1 MQHVSANEDVAE
13 TFIPAVSERQA
24 MDWALVLASQGIEV
38 VVDGASGGGRV
49 GVRVPALDADRAR
62 EALGRYEEENRGWAL
77 RLPVPGGDARLHGLA
92 LTWVFALV
100 VIHAAN
106 RGAASP
112 RAVFDSTAFLRGET
126 WRAWTATWL
135 HADVAHLAM
144 NAVFGGLLLGL
155 AMGRYGPGIALGGS
169 LAAGALANALGAW
182 IRPEPYV
189 GLGASGVV
197 MAALG
202 MLAANL
208 FGLWRTRRAAA
219 RWVLPTLGAASVL
232 FVQVG
237 TSPKG
242 DVVVHTLGFLAG
254 VPAGAMAA
262 VWPRR
267 AAARLESVG
276 WVAAMLTTAWAWS
289 RALNWLP

>member
-1 MQHVSANEDVAE
+1 MRPFEDGSMA
-13 TFIPAVSERQA
+13 FIPAGSERQA
-24 MDWALVLASQGIEV
+24 MDWALVLASQGIDV
-38 VVDGASGGGRV
+38 VVDGEPGDGRM
-49 GVRVPALDADRAR
+49 GVTVAGTDEGRAR
-62 EALGRYEEENRGWAL
+62 EALQRYEEENRGWAL
-77 RLPVPGGDARLHGLA
+77 RVRVPGGDARLHGLA
-92 LTWVFALV
+92 LAWVFALV
-100 VIHAAN
+100 VVHVAN
-106 RGAASP
+106 RGEAPS
-112 RAVFDSTAFLRGET
+112 RAVFDSAAFLRGES

-144 NAVFGGLLLGL
+144 NAVFGSLLMGL
-155 AMGRYGPGIALGGS
+155 AMGRYGPGVALGGS
-169 LAAGALANALGAW
+169 LAAGALANALGGW
-182 IRPEPYV
+182 IRPVPYL

-242 DVVVHTLGFLAG
+242 DVVVHALGFLAG
-254 VPAGAMAA
+254 IPAGALAA
-262 VWPRR
+262 LWPRR
-267 AAARLESVG
+267 AMDRLEAAG
-276 WVAAMLTTAWAWS
+276 WGAALITTAWAWA
-289 RALNWLP
+289 RALRWVP

>member
-1 MQHVSANEDVAE
+1 MTRNEDATAVA
-13 TFIPAVSERQA
+13 FIPASSERQA

-38 VVDGASGGGRV
+38 VVDGETGGGRV
-49 GVRVPALDADRAR
+49 GVSVPRLDAERAR
-62 EALGRYEEENRGWAL
+62 EALARYQDENRGWAL
-77 RLPVPGGDARLHGLA
+77 RLRVPGGNARLHGLA
-92 LTWVFALV
+92 LAWVFALV

-106 RGAASP
+106 RGEAPS
-112 RAVFDSTAFLRGET
+112 RTVFDSAAFLRGEA

-144 NAVFGGLLLGL
+144 NAVFGGLLMGL
-155 AMGRYGPGIALGGS
+155 AMGRYGPGVALGGS

-182 IRPEPYV
+182 MRPAPYV

-219 RWVLPTLGAASVL
+219 RWILPTLGAASVL

-242 DVVVHTLGFLAG
+242 DVVVHALGFLAG
-254 VPAGAMAA
+254 IPAGALAA
-262 VWPRR
+262 MWPRR
-267 AAARLESVG
+267 AMGRLE
-276 WVAAMLTTAWAWS
+276 AAAWASALLTTAWAWS
-289 RALNWLP
+289 RALRWMP

>member
-1 MQHVSANEDVAE
+1 MSSNEDVAVA
-13 TFIPAVSERQA
+13 FIPAVSERQA

-38 VVDGASGGGRV
+38 VVDCEPGRGHFGVSVPSIDGA
-49 GVRVPALDADRAR
+49 RAR
-62 EALGRYEEENRGWAL
+62 EAVGRYEEENRGWAL
-77 RLPVPGGDARLHGLA
+77 RLRVPGGDARLHGLA
-92 LTWVFALV
+92 LAWVFALV

-106 RGAASP
+106 RGQAPSRAA
-112 RAVFDSTAFLRGET
+112 FDSEAFLRGEA

-144 NAVFGGLLLGL
+144 NAVFGGLLMGL
-155 AMGRYGPGIALGGS
+155 AMGRYGPGVALGGS
-169 LAAGALANALGAW
+169 LSAGALANALGSW
-182 IRPEPYV
+182 MRPEPYV

-242 DVVVHTLGFLAG
+242 DVVVHALGFLAG
-254 VPAGAMAA
+254 IPAGALAA
-262 VWPRR
+262 MWPRR
-267 AAARLESVG
+267 AMGRLEAAG
-276 WVAAMLTTAWAWS
+276 WTAACLTTAWAWS
-289 RALNWLP
+289 RALGWMP